1 MTEIIM
7 AGFSV
12 QARPESERK
21 RYAIFAKLTS
31 EQTRKLAEMSLKILA
46 QQYVRASLREN
57 NELPK
62 AISFGGEE
70 VKVGIYDM
78 VGMEALKDD
87 NNS

>member
-1 MTEIIM
+1 MTEII

-12 QARPESERK
+12 QSKPENERK
-21 RYAIFAKLTS
+21 RYAILAELTS

-46 QQYVRASLREN
+46 QQYVRTSLREN

-70 VKVGIYDM
+70 VKVGIYD
-78 VGMEALKDD
+78 VVDMEVFRND